1 MNLLFWNLA
10 RHDNAELA
18 IRAIKDK
25 DADIAILAEH
35 GGIDAKAIVDTLGPE
50 YREGPSQAGC
60 DKIKSIMKSNLE
72 RQYTD
77 EQSRHSVNV
86 IKDGSG
92 KSFVIAM
99 THLTDK
105 RSDPD
110 SSARMYEIRQLMAMV
125 RAIEKSKGCEDIVII
140 GDLNANPY
148 DSELLQPDAFNAVLF
163 KDVIRKT
170 RKRTWQG
177 HEFEYLYNPI
187 LNWLS
192 EDPKM
197 YGSFY
202 LSSPT
207 TGPHWNCLDQVLVS
221 PSLMDKVAD
230 VEYMRSIGDTNLLAQ
245 VGPKKCISDHL
256 PLFVT
261 IR

>member
-77 EQSRHSVNV
+77 EQSRYSVNV

-125 RAIEKSKGCEDIVII
+125 RAIEKI
-140 GDLNANPY
+140 
-148 DSELLQPDAFNAVLF
+148 
-163 KDVIRKT
+163 
-170 RKRTWQG
+170 
-177 HEFEYLYNPI
+177 
-187 LNWLS
+187 
-192 EDPKM
+192 
-197 YGSFY
+197 
-202 LSSPT
+202 
-207 TGPHWNCLDQVLVS
+207 
-221 PSLMDKVAD
+221 
-230 VEYMRSIGDTNLLAQ
+230 
-245 VGPKKCISDHL
+245 
-256 PLFVT
+256 
-261 IR
+261 